1 MIQIVRTNRHGESSD
16 RRRHSPVIAPTVWE
30 VAKRSREVACSTKL
44 LIRRTDDNVV
54 AIMRKIFYVGAL
66 LLLLFE
72 VANVY
77 FIMPMPGSQRM
88 RSIDVAYFLYRWR
101 WEFRV
106 VFGAL
111 IVAGLWSAWNAPGRR
126 KWIAPASLVVVASVA
141 YATNFVMAADRMFL
155 PPTVLTMEPAA
166 DNKVEEARLVVGVEL
181 NGEARAYPVQYI
193 GYHHQVRD
201 TVGGSPVLVSYCT
214 VCRTGRVFVPTVN
227 GRSETFRLVGMD
239 HFNAMFE
246 DATTGSWWR
255 QANGEAIVGPKTG
268 TFLREIPS
276 LQVTLKEWLTL
287 HPASLI
293 MQPDSTFKDEYAKDY
308 AFENG
313 TSRKKLTGTDTISWR
328 DKAWV
333 VGVTLNRAS
342 RAFDWNRLRR
352 EKVVNDEVGGQP
364 IVLVLARDSTSF
376 FAFER
381 PDSSTRFALRGDS
394 LLGGGHAYALTGRGK
409 GDALKPVFASQEFW
423 HSWREFHPGT
433 TTY

>member
-1 MIQIVRTNRHGESSD
+1 MTNLG
-16 RRRHSPVIAPTVWE
+16 
-30 VAKRSREVACSTKL
+30 L
-44 LIRRTDDNVV
+44 
-54 AIMRKIFYVGAL
+54 MRKVFYIGAL

-101 WEFRV
+101 WEFRL

-111 IVAGLWSAWNAPGRR
+111 IVAGLWSAWHAPGRR
-126 KWIAPASLVVVASVA
+126 RWIAPASLVVVAAVA

-155 PPTVLTMEPAA
+155 PPTVLTMQPAA
-166 DNKVEEARLVVGVEL
+166 LNKVEMARLVVGVEL
-181 NGEARAYPVQYI
+181 NGEARAYPVEYI

-201 TVGGSPVLVSYCT
+201 TVGGTPVLVSYCT
-214 VCRTGRVFVPTVN
+214 VCRTGRVFSPTVT
-227 GRSETFRLVGMD
+227 GRPEIFRLVGMD

-276 LQVTLKEWLTL
+276 VQVTLREWLAL
-287 HPASLI
+287 HPASLV
-293 MQPDSTFKDEYAKDY
+293 MQADSTFKGEYAKDY

-313 TSRKKLTGTDTISWR
+313 TSRKKLTGTDTVSWH

-333 VGVTLNRAS
+333 VGLTVNRQS
-342 RAFDWNRLRR
+342 TAFDWNRLRR
-352 EKVVNDEVGGQP
+352 ERVVNDEVGGQP
-364 IVLVLARDSTSF
+364 VVLALASDSASF

-381 PDSSTRFALRGDS
+381 PDSSTHFALRGDS
-394 LLGGGHAYALTGRGK
+394 LVASGRAYALSGRGK
-409 GDALKPVFASQEFW
+409 SGALTSLFASQEFW

-433 TTY
+433 KTY